1 MKYFK
6 KLVGDKIYLSPRNIE
21 DAELYVK
28 WMNDFDVTDF
38 TGRTSQIMDIEG
50 EKEYLSS
57 ASKKT
62 NTFSFAIV
70 KQENDRL
77 IGSAGLEK
85 IDYINRVATL
95 GIMIGEQENR
105 EKGYGTETINLLL
118 DFGFNYLNLNNINL
132 YVMEFNPRAIAC
144 YKKCGFKE
152 MGRRRKTV
160 FLNGKYYDKL
170 YMDILKEEFD
180 ERGKTYIKNKNIK

>member
-38 TGRTSQIMDIEG
+38 TGRSSQMMDIEG
-50 EKEYLSS
+50 EKEYLNS
-57 ASKKT
+57 ASKRT
-62 NTFSFAIV
+62 NNFSFAIV
-70 KQENDRL
+70 KEEDDKL

-85 IDYINRVATL
+85 INYITRVGTI
-95 GIMIGEQENR
+95 GIMIGDQENR

-118 DFGFNYLNLNNINL
+118 DFGFNYLNLNCINL
-132 YVMEFNPRAIAC
+132 NVMEFNPRAIAC

-152 MGRRRKTV
+152 MGRMRKNAYV
-160 FLNGKYYDKL
+160 NGKYYDKL

-180 ERGKTYIKNKNIK
+180 ERGKTYIRNKNIQ

>member
-62 NTFSFAIV
+62 NNFSFAIV

-180 ERGKTYIKNKNIK
+180 EKGKTYIKNKNIK

>member
-62 NTFSFAIV
+62 NNFSFAIV

-105 EKGYGTETINLLL
+105 EKGYGTETINLWL

>member
-62 NTFSFAIV
+62 NNFSFAIV

>member
-62 NTFSFAIV
+62 NNFSFAIV

-118 DFGFNYLNLNNINL
+118 DYGFNYLNLNNINL

-152 MGRRRKTV
+152 MGRRRKTA
-160 FLNGKYYDKL
+160 FINGKYYDKL

>member
-21 DAELYVK
+21 DAEIYAK
-28 WMNDFDVTDF
+28 WINDFDVTDY
-38 TGRTSQIMDIEG
+38 TGYSSKIMDLEG

-57 ASKKT
+57 TAKKT
-62 NTFSFAIV
+62 NNISFAIV
-70 KQENDRL
+70 KQENDEL
-77 IGSAGLEK
+77 IGTAGFDKL
-85 IDYINRVATL
+85 DYINRVSTI

-144 YKKCGFKE
+144 YKKCCFKE
-152 MGRRRKTV
+152 MGRRRKTAFV
-160 FLNGKYYDKL
+160 NGKYYDKL
-170 YMDILKEEFD
+170 YMDILREEFD
-180 ERGKTYIKNKNIK
+180 ERGKTYIRNKNI

>member
-21 DAELYVK
+21 DAEIYVK
-28 WMNDFDVTDF
+28 WINDFEVTDF
-38 TGRTSQIMDIEG
+38 TGYSSKIMDIEG
-50 EKEYLSS
+50 EKEYLNST
-57 ASKKT
+57 ARKT
-62 NTFSFAIV
+62 NNISFAIV
-70 KQENDRL
+70 KQENDEL
-77 IGSAGLEK
+77 IGTAGFDKL
-85 IDYINRVATL
+85 DYINRVATL

-105 EKGYGTETINLLL
+105 DKGYGAETINLLL

-180 ERGKTYIKNKNIK
+180 EKGKTYIKNKNIK

>member
-62 NTFSFAIV
+62 NNFSFAIV

-132 YVMEFNPRAIAC
+132 YFNPRAIAC

>member
-21 DAELYVK
+21 DAEIYAK
-28 WMNDFDVTDF
+28 WINDFEVTDY
-38 TGRTSQIMDIEG
+38 TGYSSKVMDIEG

-57 ASKKT
+57 TAKKT
-62 NTFSFAIV
+62 NSMPFAIV
-70 KQENDRL
+70 KQENDEL
-77 IGSAGLEK
+77 IGTAGFDKL
-85 IDYINRVATL
+85 DYINRVGTI

>member
-6 KLVGDKIYLSPRNIE
+6 KLVGDRIYLSPRNIE
-21 DAELYVK
+21 DAEIYVK
-28 WMNDFDVTDF
+28 WINDFEVTDF
-38 TGRTSQIMDIEG
+38 TGYSSKIMDIEG
-50 EKEYLSS
+50 EKEYLNST
-57 ASKKT
+57 ARKT
-62 NTFSFAIV
+62 NNISFAIV
-70 KQENDRL
+70 KQENDEL
-77 IGSAGLEK
+77 IGTAGFDKL
-85 IDYINRVATL
+85 DYINRVATL

-105 EKGYGTETINLLL
+105 DKGYGTETINLLL

-180 ERGKTYIKNKNIK
+180 EKGKTYIKNKNIK